1 MGIKLRNISN
11 IKMIDNFRKIY
22 IVNKNYNLEE
32 FDINYI
38 QDYLTEKVKF
48 D

>member
-22 IVNKNYNLEE
+22 IVNKNYNSEE
-32 FDINYI
+32 FGINYI
-38 QDYLTEKVKF
+38 QRYLTEKVKF